1 VLHAA
6 ASCVL
11 GLAVAS
17 ISLGL
22 VGADRMSARLGRN
35 VAFASAGTG
44 LAAAAMGAIGYY
56 LSSQAVFLVSGALVL
71 PALLALFYIRREEI
85 GPISRAGR
93 RAPMTAS
100 SLAKGF
106 REFARN
112 RPFVIFVICIALF
125 YLANGAMLPLAASMV
140 TLKSSKA
147 ATLLV
152 AAAIVVPQF
161 VVTLLSPWVGFW
173 AERIGRKPI
182 LLVGF
187 GALAIRGFL
196 FAATGD
202 PALLTIIQVLDGVSA
217 AVLGVLVPLTAVD
230 VTRQHGHFNLAQG
243 VMGAAMGIG
252 AAASSTLA
260 GYVNDDLGSYAAFT
274 LLAALAAASFVILAL
289 AMPETKPRS

>member
-1 VLHAA
+1 
-6 ASCVL
+6 
-11 GLAVAS
+11 
-17 ISLGL
+17 
-22 VGADRMSARLGRN
+22 M
-35 VAFASAGTG
+35 
-44 LAAAAMGAIGYY
+44 
-56 LSSQAVFLVSGALVL
+56 
-71 PALLALFYIRREEI
+71 
-85 GPISRAGR
+85 
-93 RAPMTAS
+93 
-100 SLAKGF
+100 
-106 REFARN
+106 
-112 RPFVIFVICIALF
+112 
-125 YLANGAMLPLAASMV
+125 
-140 TLKSSKA
+140 
-147 ATLLV
+147 V

-182 LLVGF
+182 LLAGF